1 MHMRTGETAG
11 EIWRILE
18 AKGPLTL
25 GKLTQAVRKDTK
37 TMLMGLGWLLR
48 EDKISIEEKG
58 NAWRISLK

>member
-37 TMLMGLGWLLR
+37 TMLRLATERRQDLHRR
-48 EDKISIEEKG
+48 ERKRLAYFAQI
-58 NAWRISLK
+58 R